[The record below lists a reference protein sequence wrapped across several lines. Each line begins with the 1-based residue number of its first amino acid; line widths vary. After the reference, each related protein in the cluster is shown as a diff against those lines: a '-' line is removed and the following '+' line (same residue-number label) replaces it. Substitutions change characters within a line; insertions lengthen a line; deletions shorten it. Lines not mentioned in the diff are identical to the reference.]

1 VGIERDKGITM
12 KKIAIVAALSLTAT
26 LITLPIAPASFAAE
40 KPTSVAGCKKSTAQ
54 GRAPGK
60 VKQPTVPAKSLAKK
74 LTLTTNCG
82 EIVISLN
89 PKAPQTITNI
99 STLANAG
106 YFNKS
111 LCHRLTTQ
119 GLFVLQCGD
128 PTATGGGSPTGWAGY
143 KDENLPKDA
152 PRNYP
157 AGTVAMANSGP
168 GTNGSQFFLVYG
180 DTQLGPNYTIW
191 GKITKGLDLVK
202 KIAEVGAYKVQGEEA
217 FYAGDGYPIQIV
229 EIVKA
234 SAK

>member
-1 VGIERDKGITM
+1 M
-12 KKIAIVAALSLTAT
+12 KKLSAIFAATLLVAAL
-26 LITLPIAPASFAAE
+26 APVAHSAE
-40 KPTSVAGCKKSTAQ
+40 KPTSVPGCKKTVAK
-54 GRAPGK
+54 GHTPAT
-60 VKQPTVPAKSLAKK
+60 VKQPTAPAKVLPKT

-82 EIVISLN
+82 QIVIALN
-89 PKAPQTITNI
+89 SKAPQTITNI
-99 STLANAG
+99 SALANAG

-128 PTATGGGSPTGWAGY
+128 PTASGSGSPTKWKGY
-143 KDENLPKDA
+143 KDENLPKDG
-152 PRNYP
+152 PKNYP
-157 AGTVAMANSGP
+157 AGTVAMANSGV

-202 KIAEVGAYKVQGEEA
+202 KIGDVGAYSMNGDQA
-217 FYAGDGYPIQIV
+217 YYAADGYPIQMV

>member
-1 VGIERDKGITM
+1 M
-12 KKIAIVAALSLTAT
+12 KKISAILAALVLSAIL
-26 LITLPIAPASFAAE
+26 APATSAAD
-40 KPTSVAGCKKSTAQ
+40 KPTSVPGCKKSTAT
-54 GRAPGK
+54 GHTPAK
-60 VKQPTVPAKSLAKK
+60 VKQPTAPAKKFAK
-74 LTLTTNCG
+74 TLTFSTNCG
-82 EIVISLN
+82 DIVVTLN
-89 PKAPQTITNI
+89 PKAPQTITNL

-111 LCHRLTTQ
+111 LCHRLTTE

-128 PTATGGGSPTGWAGY
+128 PTASGSGSPTGWKGY
-143 KDENLPKDA
+143 KDENLPAAGAK
-152 PRNYP
+152 NYP

-168 GTNGSQFFLVYG
+168 GTNGSQFFLVYA

-202 KIAEVGAYKVQGEEA
+202 KIAAVGAYQMNGEQA
-217 FYAGDGYPIQIV
+217 YYAGDGFPIQMV

>member
-1 VGIERDKGITM
+1 M
-12 KKIAIVAALSLTAT
+12 KKISAILAALVLSAIL
-26 LITLPIAPASFAAE
+26 APATSAAD
-40 KPTSVAGCKKSTAQ
+40 KPTSVPGCKKSTAT
-54 GRAPGK
+54 GHTPAK
-60 VKQPTVPAKSLAKK
+60 VKQPTAPAKKFAK
-74 LTLTTNCG
+74 TITFTTNCG
-82 EIVISLN
+82 DIVVTLN
-89 PKAPQTITNI
+89 PKAPQTITNL

-111 LCHRLTTQ
+111 LCHRLTTE

-128 PTATGGGSPTGWAGY
+128 PTASGSGSPTGWKGY
-143 KDENLPKDA
+143 KDENLPAAGAK
-152 PRNYP
+152 NYP

-168 GTNGSQFFLVYG
+168 GTNGSQFFLVYA

-202 KIAEVGAYKVQGEEA
+202 KIAEVGAYQMNGEQA
-217 FYAGDGYPIQIV
+217 YYAGDGFPIQMV